1 MQNPITLEILSKKDC
16 PLCDE
21 AKEVIENV
29 LTDYPQISLT
39 ITDIESDMEL
49 FETYKEKIPVIRINN
64 RDCFIYK
71 VYPVTL
77 RKNLDLLLNRD
88 E

>member
-1 MQNPITLEILSKKDC
+1 MQNPIALEILSKKDC

-21 AKEVIENV
+21 AKEVVENV
-29 LTDYPQISLT
+29 LTDYPQISLA
-39 ITDIESDMEL
+39 ITDIESDAEL
-49 FETYKEKIPVIRINN
+49 FAAYKEKIPVIRINN
-64 RDCFIYK
+64 TDRFIYK
-71 VYPVTL
+71 VHPVTL

>member
-1 MQNPITLEILSKKDC
+1 MQNPIALEILSKKDC

-29 LTDYPQISLT
+29 LTDYPQISLA
-39 ITDIESDMEL
+39 ITDIESDAEL
-49 FETYKEKIPVIRINN
+49 FSAYKEKIPVIRINSED
-64 RDCFIYK
+64 RFIYK
-71 VYPVTL
+71 VHPVTL